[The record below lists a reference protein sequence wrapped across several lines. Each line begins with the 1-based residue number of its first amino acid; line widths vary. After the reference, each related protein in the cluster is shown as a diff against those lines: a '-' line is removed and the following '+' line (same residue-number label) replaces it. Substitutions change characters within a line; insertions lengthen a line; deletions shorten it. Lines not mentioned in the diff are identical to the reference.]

1 LTDADLLHAARR
13 GDAEAWRTLYQRFLP
28 AVWRQAYALV
38 SDVHVA
44 EDITSETMLALLRG
58 IDRLDSDAPKIAG
71 WLGSV
76 VRFKAADYQRTVV
89 RSRDKLTFAA
99 ATAADCAPGA
109 SPSAALEAAETRV
122 AVLSALDE
130 LPERFRTVLEW
141 KYLDALG
148 VREIAE
154 RLGESE
160 KAVEAVLYRARRAFR
175 RLFQLQQVRAN
186 GALHD
191 RNADV
196 DTKQDL

>member
-13 GDAEAWRTLYQRFLP
+13 GDSEAWRTLYQRFLP

-38 SDVHVA
+38 SDVHAA

-58 IDRLDSDAPKIAG
+58 IDRLDVDTPRIAG
-71 WLGSV
+71 WLAAV
-76 VRFKAADYQRTVV
+76 VRCKVADYQRKVV
-89 RSRDKLTFAA
+89 RAREKLTFAA
-99 ATAADCAPGA
+99 APSINCAPSA
-109 SPSAALEAAETRV
+109 SPSAPLEVAETRD

-130 LPERFRTVLEW
+130 LPERQRNVLEW

-160 KAVEAVLYRARRAFR
+160 KAVEAVLYRARREFR
-175 RLFQLQQVRAN
+175 RVFD
-186 GALHD
+186 LHQISPPAMRHRD
-191 RNADV
+191 LHV
-196 DTKQDL
+196 DTKRES